1 LEDLAKDKHSVAFR
15 MAKLK
20 SYLPALRSVFTFVG
34 RHLRRGAPAYGVLL
48 VSLLLTTVAWYYA
61 RQTVEQQARV
71 RFDETVRA
79 TQAAID
85 RRVNAY
91 LDAIF
96 GARGFFY
103 ASESVDRAEWEDY
116 VQGLEPESRLQG
128 LQIVGFVRYVKPED
142 REAFSRG
149 AREEGLPELRPD
161 LNPGGERSA
170 YFPVTYVGPLDE
182 ANSRMVNQDV
192 YTDPA
197 HRSAMDRARDT
208 GTPQAT
214 GMVYVMTEPSAH
226 WSADL
231 ALRPGFAVYLP
242 VYRQGEPPDTVD
254 ERRHT
259 LEGFVVG
266 AFRADTLFADVFGG
280 TFDPAIDF
288 EVYDGGY
295 STLSPLLYDNDG
307 VARAGRKV
315 PEPLFSDES
324 RIEVAG
330 RQWSLY
336 FATLEAFE
344 EDAQSSL
351 PTVVLAG
358 GVALSFLLFGITWV
372 LVRVAVEN
380 ARLLVEVRGKAALE
394 ERQRLARELH
404 DSVSQA
410 LYGIALGAK
419 TARTL
424 LDRDPDKVAS
434 PLNYVLSL
442 AEAGLAEMRAL
453 IFELRPE
460 SLESEGLV
468 AALEK
473 QAAALK
479 ARHEIGVEADLC
491 EEPEASLEV
500 KEALYR
506 IAQEAMHNTVK
517 HARASSVQIRM
528 RCSPEHVTLE
538 ISDDGIGF
546 DSEGDFPGHLGL
558 HSMRER
564 TERLGGTLAVESAP
578 KKGTEIRVWVPI
590 GGTSGKNPVA

>member
-1 LEDLAKDKHSVAFR
+1 

-20 SYLPALRSVFTFVG
+20 SHLPTPRSVLTFAG

-48 VSLLLTTVAWYYA
+48 VSLLLTAVAWYYA
-61 RQTVEQQARV
+61 RQSVEQQARV

-103 ASESVDRAEWEDY
+103 ASESVGRAEWEDY
-116 VQGLEPESRLQG
+116 VEGLEPESRLQG
-128 LQIVGFVRYVKPED
+128 LQIVGFARYVKPED
-142 REAFSRG
+142 REAFSRR

-170 YFPVTYVGPLDE
+170 YFPGTYVGPLDE

-192 YTDPA
+192 YADPA

-226 WSADL
+226 WGADL

-242 VYRQGEPPDTVD
+242 VFRDGE
-254 ERRHT
+254 
-259 LEGFVVG
+259 LEGFVIG

-295 STLSPLLYDNDG
+295 SPSSSLLYDNDG
-307 VARAGRKV
+307 VARAGREV
-315 PEPLFSDES
+315 SNSLFSDES
-324 RIEVAG
+324 RIAVAG

-424 LDRDPDKVAS
+424 LDRDPGKVAN
-434 PLNYVLSL
+434 PLDYFLSL

-460 SLESEGLV
+460 LLGREGI
-468 AALEK
+468 AE
-473 QAAALK
+473 AAAQNHEASA
-479 ARHEIGVEADLC
+479 ARHYI
-491 EEPEASLEV
+491 
-500 KEALYR
+500 
-506 IAQEAMHNTVK
+506 
-517 HARASSVQIRM
+517 
-528 RCSPEHVTLE
+528 
-538 ISDDGIGF
+538 
-546 DSEGDFPGHLGL
+546 
-558 HSMRER
+558 
-564 TERLGGTLAVESAP
+564 
-578 KKGTEIRVWVPI
+578 
-590 GGTSGKNPVA
+590 

>member
-1 LEDLAKDKHSVAFR
+1 
-15 MAKLK
+15 MI
-20 SYLPALRSVFTFVG
+20 LPLCREIWRRRVNASLQALRSWFVRIG
-34 RHLRRGAPAYGVLL
+34 HHLRRGGAAYGVLL
-48 VSLLLTTVAWYYA
+48 ISLLLTLLASYYV
-61 RQTVEQQARV
+61 RHNVEAQNRL
-71 RFDETVRA
+71 RFDETTQA
-79 TQAAID
+79 TQEAIE
-85 RRVNAY
+85 RRTEAY
-91 LDAIF
+91 LDAMF
-96 GARGFFY
+96 GARGLFY
-103 ASESVDRAEWEDY
+103 ASKSVTREEWGNY
-116 VQGLEPESRLQG
+116 VEGIEPDSHFEG
-128 LQIVGFVRYVKPED
+128 LQALSYAEYVAPEEREPFVR
-142 REAFSRG
+142 R

-170 YFPVTYVGPLDE
+170 YFPGTYVGPLDE

-192 YTDPA
+192 YADPA

-226 WSADL
+226 WGADL

-242 VYRQGEPPDTVD
+242 VFRDGE
-254 ERRHT
+254 
-259 LEGFVVG
+259 LEGFVIG

-295 STLSPLLYDNDG
+295 SPSSSLLYDNDG
-307 VARAGRKV
+307 VARAGREV
-315 PEPLFSDES
+315 SNSLFSDES
-324 RIEVAG
+324 RIAVAG

-424 LDRDPDKVAS
+424 LDRDPGKVAN
-434 PLNYVLSL
+434 PLDYVLSL

-460 SLESEGLV
+460 LLGREGI
-468 AALEK
+468 AE
-473 QAAALK
+473 AAAQNHEASA
-479 ARHEIGVEADLC
+479 ARHYI
-491 EEPEASLEV
+491 
-500 KEALYR
+500 
-506 IAQEAMHNTVK
+506 
-517 HARASSVQIRM
+517 
-528 RCSPEHVTLE
+528 
-538 ISDDGIGF
+538 
-546 DSEGDFPGHLGL
+546 
-558 HSMRER
+558 
-564 TERLGGTLAVESAP
+564 
-578 KKGTEIRVWVPI
+578 
-590 GGTSGKNPVA
+590 